1 MNKFP
6 ERLKELRKE
15 KGLTKSQLA
24 KEINVS
30 HACIVFWENN
40 TRTPTIDYII
50 LLCHFFNV
58 SADYLIGLVD

>member
-1 MNKFP
+1 MNKFA

-15 KGLTKSQLA
+15 KELTKTQLA

-30 HACIVFWENN
+30 HTCIVFWENG

-58 SADYLIGLVD
+58 SSDYLIGLTD